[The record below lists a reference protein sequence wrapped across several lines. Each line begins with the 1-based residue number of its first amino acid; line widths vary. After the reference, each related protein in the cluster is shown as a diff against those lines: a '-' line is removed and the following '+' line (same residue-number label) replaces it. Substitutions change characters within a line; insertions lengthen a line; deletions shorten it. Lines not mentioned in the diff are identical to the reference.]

1 MPSTG
6 PQLYYGRLERV
17 LKGIA
22 LRLKLLVALEY
33 LLRLASVFIIFIL
46 GSLLFQV
53 VGEVFAY
60 LPFVYYLLALVSLV
74 AVLSLAVWRVA
85 SRSPIRGV
93 ARGLEEKF
101 PWLKDDVTN
110 SLSLFDQIKSPAR
123 VDPTSSSLI
132 TAHLRKTADEI
143 SKIDPKQVLSFRRAL
158 PQVRFLLPLLIA
170 VLVVFTLA
178 PQFLNRSLAS
188 IFDPFSVLP
197 DRETFIFVEPPPA
210 MVLRG
215 TPVAINARA
224 TGYVPDHLTLRFWPE
239 KGDPIHF
246 DMVAQGSGRFEHLIA
261 SAQTSFRY
269 QAFSGR
275 FHSPIYDL
283 RVVDP
288 PDIGKIKLTLIP
300 PEYTR
305 LPKEVK
311 EDGHIEALK
320 GTVVNLEAWTTKVIT
335 EAKLILDQSTQL
347 PLGIEGDRL
356 TGNLFVFYPGAY
368 TLSVRDDLG
377 LENPEPVHYRIRLIP
392 DKYPTGEIISPADE
406 LEVSANEV
414 LSVVYNASDDFGVA
428 AIKLIYR
435 MGSTERSIT
444 LKHPDY
450 NRSQGPEVFQWDL
463 TKLSLTPGDRVSYR
477 LEVWDND
484 TVSGPKT
491 GYSRMLT
498 LRVKDQRDRAVREVE
513 QAQAIADALL
523 DLLADQLEDIKD
535 RKALSEDIDSI
546 MERVDQRLER
556 MGAEKIERPDLEALK
571 RNLATLN
578 RRIEELPRKT
588 ITQEMERLALL
599 AEDLVK
605 KARMH
610 EVETVAR
617 EIRNRQKRLVDALRD
632 HKGPLDPEA
641 LQELLKEVDKL
652 KDLIAQIMEAM
663 SRMATQ
669 LPDEFVNSPELS
681 GLDFQDLFKDL
692 EEIRQKLMAGD
703 PAAAFEAARRLL
715 QNLTEMMAAMARAGA
730 QASMGSFGRLQS
742 EMSHQAGELEKI
754 LAEQKS
760 VLADTETVDGEVKQA
775 MDAETKK
782 RLTEMMPRFKELM
795 ELLQPRLP
803 SEQQDSVSEIQRLLK
818 EGQIEK
824 LSRFLQSLQA
834 ELAGHAEIQKLI
846 DELMTKTR
854 ALIPEQH
861 EIMTAD
867 DSRAFPDLFGRQKNL
882 QERTRELGEKLETL
896 AQLFPGMDT
905 EIINDLKQ
913 GAASMGTASRKLKGE
928 DAAGAIPPE
937 QEAIRSLSR
946 SQQAM
951 QQMARQMARQMAMRM
966 QANRWAYPWGY
977 DPRSGWYYGPRVPM
991 PTLPQPEVRRQ
1002 REQGYTGIEQE
1013 EFDPPSKDNYKAPQI
1028 FRERVME
1035 ALKENIPSRY
1045 RREVESYFK
1054 GLTE

>member
-6 PQLYYGRLERV
+6 LQLYYGRLERV
-17 LKGIA
+17 LKGIY
-22 LRLKLLVALEY
+22 LRLKLLIALEH
-33 LLRLASVFIIFIL
+33 LLRLASVFFIFIL
-46 GSLLFQV
+46 GSLFFQEA
-53 VGEVFAY
+53 GEVFAY

-74 AVLSLAVWRVA
+74 TVFLVAVWRMA
-85 SRSPIRGV
+85 SRSPLQRV
-93 ARGLEEKF
+93 ARSLEQKF
-101 PWLKDDVTN
+101 PRLKDDVTN
-110 SLSLFDQIKSPAR
+110 SLFLFDQIKNSAKA
-123 VDPTSSSLI
+123 DPTSSALV

-143 SKIDPKQVLSFRRAL
+143 SRLDPKQVVSFRRAL
-158 PQVRFLLPLLIA
+158 LHVKFLLPLLFA
-170 VLVVFTLA
+170 FVVVFALA

-188 IFDPFSVLP
+188 IFDPFSVFP
-197 DRETFIFVEPPPA
+197 DRETFILVEPPPDI
-210 MVLRG
+210 VLRG
-215 TPVAINARA
+215 TPVVINARA
-224 TGYVPDHLTLRFWPE
+224 TGYVPDRLALRFWPE
-239 KGDPIHF
+239 KGNPVYF
-246 DMVAQGSGRFEHLIA
+246 DMVAQGNGLFKHRIA

-269 QAFSGR
+269 QVFSGR

-311 EDGHIEALK
+311 ENGHFEALK

-347 PLGIEGDRL
+347 PLGVDGDRL

-368 TLSVRDDLG
+368 ILSVKDDLG
-377 LENPEPVHYRIRLIP
+377 LENPDPVHYRIRLIP
-392 DKYPTGEIISPADE
+392 DKYPIGEIISPADE

-414 LSVVYNASDDFGVA
+414 LSVVYNATDDFGVA

-435 MGSTERSIT
+435 RGSTERSIS
-444 LKHPDY
+444 LKRPEN
-450 NRSQGPEVFQWDL
+450 NRLVGPEVYQWDL
-463 TKLSLTPGDRVSYR
+463 SNLSLTPGDRVSYR

-484 TVSGPKT
+484 TVSGPKA

-498 LRVKDQRDRAVREVE
+498 LRVRDQRDRAVREVE

-535 RKALSEDIDSI
+535 RKALSEDIDNI
-546 MERVDQRLER
+546 MQRVDQRLER
-556 MGAEKIERPDLEALK
+556 MGANKIERPDLEALR
-571 RNLATLN
+571 RNLTTLN
-578 RRIEELPRKT
+578 RRIEELPRET
-588 ITQEMERLALL
+588 MTQEIERLALL

-617 EIRNRQKRLVDALRD
+617 EIRNRQKRLLDALRD
-632 HKGPLDPEA
+632 QKGPLNPEA

-652 KDLIAQIMEAM
+652 KDLIAQVMEAM

-669 LPDEFVNSPELS
+669 LPDEFINSPELS

-703 PAAAFEAARRLL
+703 TAAALEAARRLL

-730 QASMGSFGRLQS
+730 QASMGSFDRLQS

-760 VLADTETVDGEVKQA
+760 ILADTQTFDDEVKRA
-775 MDAETKK
+775 MDAETQK
-782 RLTEMMPRFKELM
+782 RLTQMMPRLKEIM
-795 ELLQPRLP
+795 ERLRPRLP
-803 SEQQDSVSEIQRLLK
+803 SEQRDSVSEMQRLLK

-834 ELAGHAEIQKLI
+834 ELAAHAEIQKLI

-854 ALIPEQH
+854 ALIPEPH
-861 EIMTAD
+861 EIAGAD
-867 DSRAFPDLFGRQKNL
+867 NSRAFPELFSRQENL

-913 GAASMGTASRKLKGE
+913 GAASMGTASGKLKAE

-951 QQMARQMARQMAMRM
+951 QQMAQQMARQMAMRM

-1002 REQGYTGIEQE
+1002 REQGYTGIDRE
-1013 EFDPPSKDNYKAPQI
+1013 EFDPPSRDDYKAPQI
-1028 FRERVME
+1028 FRERIME
-1035 ALKENIPSRY
+1035 ALKDDIPSRY
-1045 RREVESYFK
+1045 RREVENYFK

>member
-6 PQLYYGRLERV
+6 LQLYYGRLESV

-22 LRLKLLVALEY
+22 LRLKLLIALEH
-33 LLRLASVFIIFIL
+33 LLRLASVFFIFTL

-60 LPFVYYLLALVSLV
+60 LPFVYYLMALVCLV
-74 AVLSLAVWRVA
+74 SIVLLAIWKLA
-85 SRSPIRGV
+85 SRLPMQHV
-93 ARGLEEKF
+93 ARALEQKL
-101 PWLKDDVTN
+101 PRLKDDVTN
-110 SLSLFDQIKSPAR
+110 SLFLFDQINNLAR
-123 VDPTSSSLI
+123 ADPTSSALI
-132 TAHLRKTADEI
+132 KAHMRKTADNI
-143 SKIDPKQVLSFRRAL
+143 SKINAKQVVTFRRAL
-158 PQVRFLLPLLIA
+158 PQVRLLLPLLIA
-170 VLVVFTLA
+170 FIVVFALS
-178 PQFLNRSLAS
+178 PHFLNRSLAS

-210 MVLRG
+210 IVLRG
-215 TPVAINARA
+215 TPVVINARA
-224 TGYVPDHLTLRFWPE
+224 SGYVPDRLALRFWSA
-239 KGDPIHF
+239 KGNPIHF
-246 DMVAQGSGRFEHLIA
+246 DMVPQGNGHFNHLIA

-320 GTVVNLEAWTTKVIT
+320 GTVVNLEAWTTKVVR

-368 TLSVRDDLG
+368 ILAVQDDLG
-377 LENPEPVHYRIRLIP
+377 LENPDPVHYRIRLIP
-392 DKYPTGEIISPADE
+392 DTYPNGEIISPADE
-406 LEVSANEV
+406 LEVSTNEV
-414 LSVVYNASDDFGVA
+414 LSVVYNASDDFGVS

-435 MGSTERSIT
+435 MGSTERSIP
-444 LKHPDY
+444 LKRPD
-450 NRSQGPEVFQWDL
+450 NNHSEGPVVFRWDL
-463 TKLSLTPGDRVSYR
+463 TNLSLTPGDRVSYR

-484 TVSGPKT
+484 TVSGPKA

-498 LRVKDQRDRAVREVE
+498 LRVRDQRDRAVREAE

-523 DLLADQLEDIKD
+523 DLLADQLEDIKE
-535 RKALSEDIDSI
+535 RKALSEDIANI
-546 MERVDQRLER
+546 MESIDQRLER
-556 MGAEKIERPDLEALK
+556 MGSEKIERPDLEALK

-578 RRIEELPRKT
+578 RRIEELPRET
-588 ITQEMERLALL
+588 ITQELERLALL

-617 EIRNRQKRLVDALRD
+617 EIRNRQKRLLDALRD

-641 LQELLKEVDKL
+641 LQDLLKEVDKL
-652 KDLIAQIMEAM
+652 KDLIAQVMEAM
-663 SRMATQ
+663 SKMATQ
-669 LPDEFVNSPELS
+669 LPDEFINSPELS

-703 PAAAFEAARRLL
+703 PAAALEAARRLL

-730 QASMGSFGRLQS
+730 QASMGSFDRLQS

-760 VLADTETVDGEVKQA
+760 VLADTETVDDEVKQA
-775 MDAETKK
+775 LDAETEE
-782 RLTEMMPRFKELM
+782 RLKTMISRLQKLM
-795 ELLQPRLP
+795 DQLSHRLP
-803 SEQQDSVSEIQRLLK
+803 SEQRDSVLEMERLLK
-818 EGQIEK
+818 EGQIEG
-824 LSRFLQSLQA
+824 LSRLLESLPK
-834 ELAGHAEIQKLI
+834 ELAGQPEIRMLV
-846 DELMTKTR
+846 DELMSKTR
-854 ALIPEQH
+854 ALIAKPH
-861 EIMTAD
+861 EVMTAD
-867 DSRAFPDLFGRQKNL
+867 RRQKFPELFSRQENL

-905 EIINDLKQ
+905 EILNDLKQ
-913 GAASMGTASRKLKGE
+913 GAASMGAASGKLKGQ

-937 QEAIRSLSR
+937 QQAIRSLSR

-951 QQMARQMARQMAMRM
+951 QQMAQQMARQMAMRM

-991 PTLPQPEVRRQ
+991 PTLPQPEVKRQ
-1002 REQGYTGIEQE
+1002 REQGYTGIDRE
-1013 EFDPPSKDNYKAPQI
+1013 EFDPPSKDDYKAPQI
-1028 FRERVME
+1028 FRERIME

-1045 RREVESYFK
+1045 RREVERYFK

>member
-6 PQLYYGRLERV
+6 FQHYGRLERV

-22 LRLKLLVALEY
+22 LRLKLLIALEH
-33 LLRLASVFIIFIL
+33 LLRLASVFFIFIL
-46 GSLLFQV
+46 GSLFFQA

-60 LPFVYYLLALVSLV
+60 LPFVYYLLALGSLG
-74 AVLSLAVWRVA
+74 AFLLLAVWRIA
-85 SRSPIRGV
+85 SRLPMQHI
-93 ARGLEEKF
+93 ARALEQKL
-101 PWLKDDVTN
+101 PRLKDDVTN
-110 SLSLFDQIKSPAR
+110 SLFLFDQIDNPAR
-123 VDPTSSSLI
+123 AGPTSAALVA
-132 TAHLRKTADEI
+132 AHLRKTADEI
-143 SKIDPKQVLSFRRAL
+143 SKIDPKQVVTFRRTL
-158 PQVRFLLPLLIA
+158 PQIRLLLPLLIA
-170 VLVVFTLA
+170 FMAAFALS
-178 PQFLNRSLAS
+178 PQFLKRSMAS
-188 IFDPFSVLP
+188 ICDPFSVFP
-197 DRETFIFVEPPPA
+197 DRKTFIFMEPPPSI
-210 MVLRG
+210 VLRG
-215 TPVAINARA
+215 SPVVINARA
-224 TGYVPDHLTLRFWPE
+224 TGYVPDHLALRFWPE
-239 KGDPIHF
+239 KGDPIRL
-246 DMVAQGSGRFEHLIA
+246 DMVSQGNGRFKHLIA

-269 QAFSGR
+269 QAFSGQ

-283 RVVDP
+283 RVADP
-288 PDIGKIKLTLIP
+288 PDIGKIRLTLIP
-300 PEYTR
+300 PKYTR
-305 LPKEVK
+305 LPQEVK

-320 GTVVNLEAWTTKVIT
+320 GTVVNLEAWTTKVVR

-368 TLSVRDDLG
+368 TLSVQDDLE
-377 LENPEPVHYRIRLIP
+377 LENPDPVHYRIQLIP
-392 DKYPTGEIISPADE
+392 DRYPTGEIVSPEDE

-414 LSVVYNASDDFGVA
+414 LSVVYNARDDFGVA

-435 MGSTERSIT
+435 MGSKERSII
-444 LKHPDY
+444 LKSPE
-450 NRSQGPEVFQWDL
+450 NSRSAERKVFQWDL
-463 TKLSLTPGDRVSYR
+463 ANLALTPGDRLSYR

-484 TVSGPKT
+484 SVSGPKA
-491 GYSRMLT
+491 GYSRMLA
-498 LRVKDQRDRAVREVE
+498 LRVRDERHRAVREVE

-535 RKALSEDIDSI
+535 RKALADDITSI
-546 MERVDQRLER
+546 MDRVDQRLER
-556 MGAEKIERPDLEALK
+556 MRAEKIERLDLEALK

-578 RRIEELPRKT
+578 KGIEKLPRET
-588 ITQEMERLALL
+588 ITKEMERLALL

-605 KARMH
+605 KATMQ

-617 EIRNRQKRLVDALRD
+617 EIRNRQKRLLDALRD
-632 HKGPLDPEA
+632 SQAALTPEA

-652 KDLIAQIMEAM
+652 QDLITQVMAAM

-669 LPDEFVNSPELS
+669 LPDEFINSPELS

-703 PAAAFEAARRLL
+703 PAAALEAARRLL

-730 QASMGSFGRLQS
+730 QASMGSLDRLQS

-760 VLADTETVDGEVKQA
+760 VLTDTETVDGEVKRA
-775 MDAETKK
+775 VDAETAK
-782 RLTEMMPRFKELM
+782 RLAQMMPRFQELM
-795 ELLQPRLP
+795 GQLQPRLP
-803 SEQQDSVSEIQRLLK
+803 SEQRDSVSEMQRLLK
-818 EGQIEK
+818 EGQVEK
-824 LSRFLQSLQA
+824 LSRFLESLQK
-834 ELAGHAEIQKLI
+834 ELTDQADIRKLVDEFMAKTKALMPGQLEILK
-846 DELMTKTR
+846 DESS
-854 ALIPEQH
+854 Q
-861 EIMTAD
+861 
-867 DSRAFPDLFGRQKNL
+867 AFPDLSSRQENL
-882 QERTRELGEKLETL
+882 RERTRELGEMLETL

-905 EIINDLKQ
+905 EIINDLKR
-913 GAASMGTASRKLKGE
+913 GAAAMGTASGKLKGQ

-946 SQQAM
+946 SQQGM
-951 QQMARQMARQMAMRM
+951 QQMARQMAQQMAIRM

-991 PTLPQPEVRRQ
+991 PTLPQPEVRRP
-1002 REQGYTGIEQE
+1002 REQGYTGIDRE
-1013 EFDPPSKDNYKAPQI
+1013 EFDSPSKDDYRAPPI
-1028 FRERVME
+1028 LREKVME